1 MCEGYHFSSYLLI
14 RSHGMPFR
22 PLLVGMADLSKE
34 RFTERVPDELEPIPM
49 VYLTSVVTTMT
60 LSFS

>member
-1 MCEGYHFSSYLLI
+1 
-14 RSHGMPFR
+14 MPFR
-22 PLLVGMADLSKE
+22 RLLAGMADLSKE

-49 VYLTSVVTTMT
+49 VYLTSVVTTMA